1 MSDTILAAS
10 FSDAPPEKLGF
21 RWVLNIFLRTWPFIR
36 PSLRHFVYFVVL
48 TAVLALVTLFLTFIV
63 FGLTTTSIVGADPVG
78 SVPAAIWRLDPD
90 VYVNVE
96 QLSDDA
102 RRGLI
107 WPALITAMVLIG
119 MLIVTGMG
127 LTYYS
132 IWIFQQVNQCMRLE
146 LMERMQAQSLAFHA
160 SARAGDAIYR
170 VFQDSAMVTDLV
182 RSILLEPLMFLGR
195 FVVGLVVVA
204 AFDPFLAL
212 VLALTVPPILFLGYK
227 FSGPLRRRFRFAR
240 ERNSALTSR
249 IQESVLGIRVIKA
262 CHAEAAREAE
272 FREYSRTA
280 LNAAFQARVS
290 LAVLGILAF
299 VVIGLATL
307 TVESVAALLSNAN
320 AETFAQ
326 WILLG
331 YGYAA
336 WNYGSFFM
344 VNQRAGEGLGSIRA
358 LLATWGRAQDMAMG
372 LGRVFELLDL
382 EPAVQDASDAQ
393 PLTGIQHGVT
403 FDAVT
408 FGYDPE
414 RPVLKNVSFSASLNT
429 LTAIVGPTGTG
440 KSTLMSLLL
449 RLADPDDGRIT
460 IDGVDLR
467 AVTLASIRQQV
478 ALATQENILFSA
490 SVLDNIRFAR
500 PGATPEEVADAA
512 RVACADT
519 FIEALDQGYE
529 TPLGER
535 ATKLSTGQR
544 QRIVI
549 SRAVVKDAPIL
560 ILDEPTAA
568 LDAVTEQQVL
578 ASLKAW
584 GERRCIF
591 LITHRLSTI
600 RQADQIIYLRDGQ
613 VLGTGT
619 HDELLAGN
627 DAYRSFVDAELGT
640 VKDAQ

>member
-1 MSDTILAAS
+1 
-10 FSDAPPEKLGF
+10 
-21 RWVLNIFLRTWPFIR
+21 
-36 PSLRHFVYFVVL
+36 
-48 TAVLALVTLFLTFIV
+48 
-63 FGLTTTSIVGADPVG
+63 
-78 SVPAAIWRLDPD
+78 
-90 VYVNVE
+90 
-96 QLSDDA
+96 
-102 RRGLI
+102 
-107 WPALITAMVLIG
+107 
-119 MLIVTGMG
+119 
-127 LTYYS
+127 
-132 IWIFQQVNQCMRLE
+132 
-146 LMERMQAQSLAFHA
+146 
-160 SARAGDAIYR
+160 
-170 VFQDSAMVTDLV
+170 MVTDLV

-262 CHAEAAREAE
+262 CHAEAAREAN

-299 VVIGLATL
+299 AVIGLATL

-320 AETFAQ
+320 AKTFAQ

-382 EPAVQDASDAQ
+382 EPAVQDAPDAQ

-429 LTAIVGPTGTG
+429 VTAIVGPTGTG

-467 AVTLASIRQQV
+467 AVTVASIPPTGR
-478 ALATQENILFSA
+478 AGNS
-490 SVLDNIRFAR
+490 
-500 PGATPEEVADAA
+500 
-512 RVACADT
+512 
-519 FIEALDQGYE
+519 
-529 TPLGER
+529 GEH
-535 ATKLSTGQR
+535 
-544 QRIVI
+544 
-549 SRAVVKDAPIL
+549 P
-560 ILDEPTAA
+560 
-568 LDAVTEQQVL
+568 
-578 ASLKAW
+578 
-584 GERRCIF
+584 
-591 LITHRLSTI
+591 
-600 RQADQIIYLRDGQ
+600 
-613 VLGTGT
+613 VLGKRSRQHSLCQTRGNR
-619 HDELLAGN
+619 AGG
-627 DAYRSFVDAELGT
+627 YGRRPRGLR
-640 VKDAQ
+640 